1 MYEPVV
7 SENCEEEEEEEI
19 RGYNLNNFFKLH
31 EEGYMG

>member
-7 SENCEEEEEEEI
+7 SENCEEEEEEI